1 MLELI
6 TITKHFG
13 PVQALRGVTLT
24 ARPGTIHGIVGENGA
39 GKSTLMKIVTGY
51 QARTSGTIRLEG
63 RELAMAS
70 PKEAADRS
78 IGMLYQEPLDFPQLT
93 VLDNFIAG
101 SDTFEPEVQKAV
113 LASLQVGFGFH
124 LDPRQRVEE
133 LTVGE
138 RQQLELLRLV
148 RNGVQ
153 ILILDEPTT
162 GISTRQKSQ
171 LFTALKKLRE
181 DGATTLLVSHK
192 IDEIEQL
199 CDEVTV
205 LRAGRSVA
213 RQQRPFQRHQLLAAM
228 FDTVPQAAAA
238 SGPAPAARTSGDT
251 VLRLARVSSSA
262 GRSGLQDISVT
273 IGQGEIVGLAGVD
286 GSGQSVFLKAA
297 YGLLP
302 PDQGEITTLGR
313 QPAPEY
319 GRGRR
324 RKVFLPSDR
333 LAEALFPGLT
343 IREHQL
349 LAARNTPQ
357 LLSATSGVALTR
369 QAIDTASIRGSV
381 DSLVED
387 LSGGNQQR
395 LLLSLIPERTRLI
408 LMENPTRG
416 LDVQS
421 AAWTWEYLRS
431 RLHPEGAIVFASPEL
446 DEILSQATRVLAFY
460 SGRILLD
467 RATAQTSQE
476 EISRAITGQID
487 TP

>member
-6 TITKHFG
+6 EITKHFG
-13 PVQALRGVTLT
+13 SVQALKGVTLT

-51 QARTSGTIRLEG
+51 QSRTGGTIRLDGQEM
-63 RELAMAS
+63 AMAS
-70 PKEAADRS
+70 PREAAES
-78 IGMLYQEPLDFPQLT
+78 GIGMLYQEPLDFPQLT

-101 SDTFEPEVQKAV
+101 SDTFEPNVQKAV

-124 LDPRQRVEE
+124 LDPRQKMQE

-138 RQQLELLRLV
+138 RQQLELLRLI
-148 RNGVQ
+148 RNGAQ

-162 GISTRQKSQ
+162 GISTRQKTQ

-181 DGATTLLVSHK
+181 DGATILLVSHK

-205 LRAGRSVA
+205 LRAGRTVA
-213 RQQRPFQRHQLLAAM
+213 WQQQPFDRRRLLATM
-228 FDTVPQAAAA
+228 FETIPRQNTSVPP
-238 SGPAPAARTSGDT
+238 SPKKISDNS
-251 VLRLARVSSSA
+251 VLIFDKVSSSA
-262 GRSGLQDISVT
+262 GRSGMKDISVT
-273 IGQGEIVGLAGVD
+273 IGAGEIVGLAGMD

-297 YGLLP
+297 YGLLT
-302 PDQGEITTLGR
+302 PDRGSITTLGR
-313 QPAPEY
+313 EPGPEY
-319 GRGRR
+319 GSTKKE
-324 RKVFLPSDR
+324 KVFLPSDR

-343 IREHQL
+343 IREHHL
-349 LAARNTPQ
+349 LAAGATPQ
-357 LLSATSGVALTR
+357 LLSSTSGIGLTR
-369 QAIDTASIRGSV
+369 NAIDTASIRGNVNSM
-381 DSLVED
+381 VED

-395 LLLSLIPERTRLI
+395 LLLSLIPAGTRLI

-421 AAWTWEYLRS
+421 AAWTWHYLRE

-446 DEILSQATRVLAFY
+446 DEILTQATRVFAFY
-460 SGRILLD
+460 NGTILLD
-467 RATAQTSQE
+467 KMTSSTSQE
-476 EISRAITGQID
+476 EISMAITGQLN
-487 TP
+487 TL